1 MKKYE
6 HYPGGEIVDDKPLV
20 GTITS
25 LFIFDFQL
33 LLEEVEVPGD
43 VRTRC
48 STTGNC
54 CCNKGTLSTNQ
65 P

>member
-6 HYPGGEIVDDKPLV
+6 HYPGGEIVNDKPLV

-43 VRTRC
+43 VRTR
-48 STTGNC
+48 
-54 CCNKGTLSTNQ
+54 
-65 P
+65 